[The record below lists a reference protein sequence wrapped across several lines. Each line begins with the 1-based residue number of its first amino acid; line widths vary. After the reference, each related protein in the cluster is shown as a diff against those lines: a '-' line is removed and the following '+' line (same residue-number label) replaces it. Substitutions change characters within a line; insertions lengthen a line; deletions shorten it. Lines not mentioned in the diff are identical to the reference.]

1 MTENKPSRG
10 LTKKLGHVAS
20 ESRKPSGDLG
30 ILFAKN
36 RSENAPAPQE
46 TPQPAAIPKAS
57 ERTPGVTDSVSN
69 RLTESVTNRVPKYRQ
84 LKRREARIHEEQADE
99 LTLMARQLNMQR
111 KRPDGTTVGE
121 RITDNT
127 LIRVAIDLLLKH
139 REELHGT
146 SEQELAI
153 SLGLTPREVPSQ
165 EK

>member
-1 MTENKPSRG
+1 
-10 LTKKLGHVAS
+10 
-20 ESRKPSGDLG
+20 
-30 ILFAKN
+30 
-36 RSENAPAPQE
+36 
-46 TPQPAAIPKAS
+46 
-57 ERTPGVTDSVSN
+57 
-69 RLTESVTNRVPKYRQ
+69 
-84 LKRREARIHEEQADE
+84 
-99 LTLMARQLNMQR
+99 MARQLNMQR

-146 SEQELAI
+146 SEQDLAI